1 MFPDKLELL
10 KTIPFWDKLTPIE
23 RDTVIRGTY
32 FTTYKAG
39 EYIDSPYEK
48 CIGMMLIV
56 NGCIRISLLSEE
68 GREVT
73 LFRTRSNEICM
84 LSAACIIKQLTFEVH
99 LSAEAETTAMII
111 GAPVFCSLKD
121 RNVHVENYALQM
133 ATKHFSE
140 VMWSMQ
146 HLLFT
151 SFDRRL
157 AMFLIDEYH
166 KSGSRLKMTHEHI
179 AKNLGTAREVVTR
192 MLNRF
197 ADDGYITLQRGSIT
211 INDSDGLKE
220 LLD

>member
-1 MFPDKLELL
+1 MTPDKLELL
-10 KTIPFWDKLTPIE
+10 KSVPFWDKLTPNE
-23 RDTVIRGTY
+23 KETVIRGTY
-32 FTTYKAG
+32 FAKYKAG
-39 EYIDSPYEK
+39 EYIDSPFEK
-48 CIGMMLIV
+48 CIGMMYV
-56 NGCIRISLLSEE
+56 VDGCIRISLLSEE

-73 LFRTRSNEICM
+73 LFRTQSNEICM

-99 LSAEAETTAMII
+99 LSSETETTVMII

-121 RNVHVENYALQM
+121 HNVHVENYALQM
-133 ATKHFSE
+133 ATKHFSD

-151 SFDRRL
+151 SFDKRL
-157 AMFLIDEYH
+157 AMFLLDEYR
-166 KSGSRLKMTHEHI
+166 KSGTKLKMTHDSI

-197 ADDGYITLQRGSIT
+197 ADEGYITLQRGSIT
-211 INDSDGLKE
+211 VNYADGLKE

>member
-1 MFPDKLELL
+1 MTPDKLELL
-10 KTIPFWDKLTPIE
+10 KAVPFWDKLTPNE
-23 RDTVIRGTY
+23 KETVTRGTY

-48 CIGMMLIV
+48 CIGMMLV
-56 NGCIRISLLSEE
+56 VKGCIRVSLLSEE

-73 LFRTRSNEICM
+73 LFRTHSNEICM

-99 LSAEAETTAMII
+99 LSAETETTAMII
-111 GAPVFCSLKD
+111 AAPVFCSLKD
-121 RNVHVENYALQM
+121 HNVYVENYALQM
-133 ATKHFSE
+133 ATKHFSD

-151 SFDRRL
+151 SFDKRL
-157 AMFLIDEYH
+157 AMFLLDEYH
-166 KSGSRLKMTHEHI
+166 KSGTKLKMTHDSI

-197 ADDGYITLQRGSIT
+197 ADEGYITLQRGSIT
-211 INDSDGLKE
+211 INDADGLEE